1 MSQANLTQREGRPNG
16 RRTTPSENDEATIDA
31 AATLELLSDD
41 HARRLLDELD
51 GEPLSATELAAR
63 LDSSRATVYRRLDSL
78 EDAGLVRSAMS
89 VRADGHHRQRYRVV
103 VDRVRLAFGSDGLTI
118 EASDRLERERDSDS
132 PLDS

>member
-1 MSQANLTQREGRPNG
+1 MSQANLTQHEGLPNG
-16 RRTTPSENDEATIDA
+16 RWTDPSENDEAAIDA
-31 AATLELLSDD
+31 DATLELLSDD

-89 VRADGHHRQRYRVV
+89 VRADGHHRRRYRVV
-103 VDRVRLAFGSDGLTI
+103 VDRVRLEFGSDGLTI
-118 EASDRLERERDSDS
+118 EASDRVECERDIHP
-132 PLDS
+132 PLHS